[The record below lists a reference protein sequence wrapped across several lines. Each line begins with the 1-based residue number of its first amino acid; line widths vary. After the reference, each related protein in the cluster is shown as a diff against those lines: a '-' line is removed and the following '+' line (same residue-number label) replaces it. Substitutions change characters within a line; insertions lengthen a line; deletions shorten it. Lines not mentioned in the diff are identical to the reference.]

1 MTKFDFDSLS
11 EAIRL
16 GCNPSFLDQEIA
28 KRACVIY
35 RNRRDREPQPIT
47 VVISRCLKGCL
58 ELEGEAPAGPRART
72 ADTRIW
78 EANAE

>member
-1 MTKFDFDSLS
+1 MVKFKSDS
-11 EAIRL
+11 EATRL
-16 GCNPSFLDQEIA
+16 GCNPSFLGEEIA

-35 RNRRDREPQPIT
+35 RNRRNREAQPIT

-58 ELEGEAPAGPRART
+58 ELEGEAPAGLRMRH